1 MNVTGS
7 NLTLIESNGAL
18 LADEYVLNTIY
29 PFHACYNLSVGKKVG
44 LIGFLL

>member
-18 LADEYVLNTIY
+18 LADEYALSTIY
-29 PFHACYNLSVGKKVG
+29 PFHACYDLSVEKKAG